1 MQSISSLFHR
11 LPGLAHR
18 AGMLAIAGALLCPA
32 SQAAPAPAGNY
43 TLFRNANI
51 VDMEDGGSTAPR
63 AGQVLVRDG
72 DIVAIDTEA
81 GMASWLREHQ
91 IGQVSNTIDLNG
103 DILMPGFIEP
113 HAHLATMAQMAQMA
127 DISPCWPSRFETR
140 KPYDSTA
147 TDNSDACPLYI
158 NDAVTMLYS
167 GQNAKSSKGKWIVGN
182 GIDPS
187 RMTTVAAP
195 GKDQTRDFVNDPAR
209 YLAKNVPA
217 PKNQPVFLL
226 DQSGHVAY
234 VNQEAMQRVLKD
246 CKADKQCPNVSRSAI
261 QSKKY
266 QPDDPSA
273 RYEFHCTQVTR
284 GCNYTGRLLE
294 TGAYKVFLEH
304 IILQLAQGEYLFN
317 ESPSRFVEEAKPI
330 TNALAKAGVTTL
342 ANGGAM
348 NHKEVSDLQALL
360 APTSQGL
367 DDKTPLAPLR
377 VVTLLAWNADM
388 QAKKGS
394 KDEIVVPLSAQGLD
408 IWQQPGQRFGI
419 QGVKLW
425 ADGSTQGCSAALT
438 KEYAKK
444 GLCAKAHKGHANY
457 TAKDIQT
464 NLQPFWDAGWYIN
477 VHANG
482 DHAIRNTITALK
494 ALGKGCASANAG
506 ACGKTHTLIH
516 FTVSGNGAAN
526 NQVVPD
532 EVKSVLAARANNI
545 DLTTSLLIGH
555 VAYWGAAFQNIL
567 DGVPKNQ
574 QNDSSDPHQRVS
586 QLDAARSL
594 RDNNIPFSLHSDGP
608 VSPTVPLWLAEQAVT
623 RQSWVYPNL
632 GTTEKSQA
640 ITMPGEQGISFHD
653 ALRAITV
660 VPARQ
665 HQLFDRIGSIRV
677 GKKADF
683 VRLAKNDYEAALL
696 DPGKISAIKVIGTY
710 LDGTPV
716 DYFPAVQ

>member
-1 MQSISSLFHR
+1 MQSISHLFYR
-11 LPGLAHR
+11 LPGRALR
-18 AGMLAIAGALLCPA
+18 CAGMLAIAGALLCPVA
-32 SQAAPAPAGNY
+32 QAASAAAGNY
-43 TLFRNANI
+43 TLFTNANI
-51 VDMEDGGSTAPR
+51 VDMEDGSDTTPR

-72 DIVAIDTEA
+72 DIVAINTEA

-91 IGQVSNTIDLNG
+91 IGQVINTIDLNG

-127 DISPCWPSRFETR
+127 DISPCWPSRFEMR
-140 KPYDSTA
+140 KPYDSTSP
-147 TDNSDACPLYI
+147 DNANACPLYI

-195 GKDQTRDFVNDPAR
+195 GKDQTRNFVNDPAL
-209 YLAKNVPA
+209 YLAKNLPA

-234 VNQEAMQRVLKD
+234 VNQEAMRRVLKD
-246 CKADKQCPNVSRSAI
+246 CKGENQCPNVSRALI
-261 QSKKY
+261 TSKKY

-273 RYEFHCTQVTR
+273 RYEFHCTKATR

-294 TGAYKVFLEH
+294 TGAYKLFLEH
-304 IILQLAQGEYLFN
+304 IISQLLPEEHLFN
-317 ESPSRFVEEAKPI
+317 ESPKQFVKEAQPI
-330 TNALAKAGVTTL
+330 ANALAKAGITTL

-360 APTSQGL
+360 TPTSQGPDGTTL
-367 DDKTPLAPLR
+367 LAPLR
-377 VVTLLAWNADM
+377 VVTLLAWNATM
-388 QAKKGS
+388 QAKS
-394 KDEIVVPLSAQGLD
+394 KDEIVVPLSTLGLD

-438 KEYAKK
+438 KDYAKK

-457 TAKDIQT
+457 TSKDIQT
-464 NLQPFWDAGWYIN
+464 HLQPFWDAGWYIN

-482 DHAIRNTITALK
+482 DHAIRNTITALN
-494 ALGKGCASANAG
+494 ALGKGCASASTG

-516 FTVSGNGAAN
+516 FTVSGNGADN

-532 EVKSVLAARANNI
+532 EVNSVLAARANNI

-555 VAYWGAAFQNIL
+555 VAYWGAAFQDIL

-574 QNDSSDPHQRVS
+574 QNDTSDPHQRVS

-594 RDNNIPFSLHSDGP
+594 RDNKIPFSLHSDGP

-623 RQSWVYPNL
+623 RKTWVYPDL
-632 GTTEKSQA
+632 GTADKSQS

-653 ALRAITV
+653 ALRAITA

-683 VRLAKNDYEAALL
+683 VRLAKIDYEAALL
-696 DPGKISAIKVIGTY
+696 DASKISTIKVIGTY

-716 DYFPAVQ
+716 DYFPTAQ

>member
-1 MQSISSLFHR
+1 MQAISHLLYR
-11 LPGLAHR
+11 LPGLARYR
-18 AGMLAIAGALLCPA
+18 AALLVITGALLCPA

-43 TLFRNANI
+43 TLFKNANI
-51 VDMEDGGSTAPR
+51 VDMEDGGSTTPR

-72 DIVAIDTEA
+72 DILAIATEA
-81 GMASWLREHQ
+81 DMANWMREHH
-91 IGQVSNTIDLNG
+91 IDQVGNTVDLNG

-147 TDNSDACPLYI
+147 KDNSDACPLYI

-195 GKDQTRDFVNDPAR
+195 GKDQTRDFVNDPAL
-209 YLAKNVPA
+209 YLAKNLPA

-246 CKADKQCPNVSRSAI
+246 CKGEKQCPNISRAAI
-261 QSKKY
+261 KSKKY

-273 RYEFHCTQVTR
+273 SYEFHCTKVTR

-304 IILQLAQGEYLFN
+304 IIPQLAQEEYLFN
-317 ESPSRFVEEAKPI
+317 ELPKRFVEEAKPI
-330 TNALAKAGVTTL
+330 SNALAKAGVTTL

-348 NHKEVSDLQALL
+348 NQKEVDDLSALL
-360 APTSQGL
+360 NTTWTGL
-367 DDKTPLAPLR
+367 DGKTRLAPLR
-377 VVTLLAWNADM
+377 VVTLLAWNATM
-388 QAKKGS
+388 QTKGS
-394 KDEIVVPLSAQGLD
+394 KDEIVVPLSAQGVD

-438 KEYAKK
+438 KAYAKK
-444 GLCAKAHKGHANY
+444 GLCAKARKGHPNY
-457 TAKDIQT
+457 TSQDIQT

-482 DHAIRNTITALK
+482 DHAIHNTITALN

-506 ACGKTHTLIH
+506 ACGKMHTLIH
-516 FTVSGNGAAN
+516 FTVSGNGAEN

-532 EVKSVLAARANNI
+532 EVNSVLAARASNI

-574 QNDSSDPHQRVS
+574 QHDSSDPHQRVS

-623 RQSWVYPNL
+623 RKTWVYPEL
-632 GTTEKSQA
+632 GTADKSQA

-683 VRLAKNDYEAALL
+683 VRLAKSDYDAALQ
-696 DPGKISAIKVIGTY
+696 DPGRISAIKVIGTY
-710 LDGTPV
+710 LDGAPV
-716 DYFPAVQ
+716 DYFPTAQ